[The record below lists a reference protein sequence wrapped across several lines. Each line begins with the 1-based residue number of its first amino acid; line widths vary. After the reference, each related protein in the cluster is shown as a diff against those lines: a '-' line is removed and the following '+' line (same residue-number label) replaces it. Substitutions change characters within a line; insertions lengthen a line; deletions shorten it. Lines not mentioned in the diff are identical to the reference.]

1 MNKNYLLIIALLTLT
16 FSCNNDKV
24 DLIVINS
31 KIYTV
36 NQDNFIAKSIAVK
49 NGKIIDVSDKNLTK
63 FYKSK
68 EIYNANGKTILPGLI
83 DSHCHFYNLG
93 LDQQVVNLRE
103 TKSFEEIIERLKI
116 YDLNNN
122 SNVHATVFYEA

>member
-103 TKSFEEIIERLKI
+103 TK
-116 YDLNNN
+116 
-122 SNVHATVFYEA
+122 